1 MRSLICGN
9 VEIPFCFVQ
18 SISWTKRAKT
28 VQHVGGYVSSRGF
41 ESAEISVKA
50 HFDYATSN
58 AIGIDAKSI
67 YTGLVNLTTDRLSPS
82 GVLYLD
88 THPIYPELEFTP
100 TNINKTFVTD
110 ESGSEII
117 ELDIIFSGVKAVKEV
132 NRENVLRLEPV
143 TTIPEVVLSVD
154 GKELVVQDSCAISA
168 FTTTPD
174 SVSLSFE
181 IGSDTE
187 IVSRDGFLTKLLN
200 GGIIQASL
208 PQGETKYYVITA
220 DLVDNELVLTGSV
233 LPPKSQQAICKT
245 YQNTTLKAIIQDLT
259 SLAGVECNCLIDGK
273 VDYYRAFGAPIQCI
287 RDLQASAGFVMSWR
301 HGVLTCADVPD
312 NLSASLELQYISI
325 TQDGGDEPIS
335 GIYWTDGITR
345 ATVGDLD
352 NTSLMIYSVFR
363 SVDGLDYARE
373 CFSFAKYNH
382 NHIIVSMNIMDNLDN
397 HSVVYVRSNGQDLSC
412 MAEWIEFDW
421 INNIMQVELHYPG

>member
-1 MRSLICGN
+1 
-9 VEIPFCFVQ
+9 
-18 SISWTKRAKT
+18 
-28 VQHVGGYVSSRGF
+28 VGGYVSSRGF
-41 ESAEISVKA
+41 EPAEISVKV
-50 HFDYATSN
+50 HFDFATSN
-58 AIGIDAKSI
+58 ALGIDAQSI
-67 YTGLVNLTTDRLSPS
+67 YTGLINLTTDRLSPS

-143 TTIPEVVLSVD
+143 TAIPEVVLSVD
-154 GKELVVQDSCAISA
+154 GKDLVVQDSCAISA

-174 SVSLSFE
+174 SISLSFE

-187 IVSRDGFLTKLLN
+187 IVSRDGFLIKLLN
-200 GGIIQASL
+200 NGVIQASL

-220 DLVDNELVLTGSV
+220 DLVDNALVLTGSV
-233 LPPKSQQAICKT
+233 LPPTSQQAITKT
-245 YQNTTLKAIIQDLT
+245 YQNTTLKAIIQDL
-259 SLAGVECNCLIDGK
+259 SRIAGVECNCLIDGR
-273 VDYYRAFGAPIQCI
+273 VDYYFAFGAPIQCI
-287 RDLQASAGFVMSWR
+287 RYLQASAGFILSWR

-312 NLSASLELQYISI
+312 NLSASLELQYIEM
-325 TQDGGDEPIS
+325 TQDGGDEPIR
-335 GIYWTDGITR
+335 GVYWTDGITR

-352 NTSLMIYSVFR
+352 NTSMTVYSAFR

-373 CFSFAKYNH
+373 CLKFAQYNH
-382 NHIIVSMNIMDNLDN
+382 NRIILNMNIMDNLDA
-397 HSVVYVRSNGQDLSC
+397 HSVVFVRSNGQDLSC

-421 INNIMQVELHYPG
+421 INNTMQVELHYPG